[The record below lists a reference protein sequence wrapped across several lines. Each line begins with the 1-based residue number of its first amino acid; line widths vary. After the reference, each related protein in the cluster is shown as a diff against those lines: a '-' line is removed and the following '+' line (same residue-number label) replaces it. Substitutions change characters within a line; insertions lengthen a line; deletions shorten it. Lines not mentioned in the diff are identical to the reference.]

1 MKLSV
6 HMALSLCLLFAAC
19 THAQTLEQLSQEV
32 TALQQW
38 RTQLANTGV
47 DTSYE
52 QVTLQNYCLHQYLVL
67 VPVTKQH

>member
-52 QVTLQNYCLHQYLVL
+52 QVTLQTSSSKRS
-67 VPVTKQH
+67 VPTQISPHS